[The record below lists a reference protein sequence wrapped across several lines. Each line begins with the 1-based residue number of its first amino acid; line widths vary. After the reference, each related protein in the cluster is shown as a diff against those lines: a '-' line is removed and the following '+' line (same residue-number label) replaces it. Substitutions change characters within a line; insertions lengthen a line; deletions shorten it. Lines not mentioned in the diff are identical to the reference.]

1 MKSKQAAEYIVFPLD
16 VASMEAAERYV
27 TLLDGKVGVF
37 KVGLELFISHGPKV
51 LEMIRQKSNAK
62 IFLDLKLHDI
72 SATVQRAMERVSD
85 LGVDYITVHCSSS
98 MAMLERAV
106 AGARENT
113 RVLGV
118 TVLTDNDAHT
128 LEMAG
133 FQEIYINHP
142 DKLVM
147 KRAQMAHAAG
157 CSGVICS
164 GKEAGAVKK
173 TFGPSFLA
181 VTPGIRPEWS
191 ILKNDD
197 QKRVTTPGKAV
208 QEGSDLIVIGRPIRD
223 ADDPVN
229 AAEKTA
235 LEIQTVLS

>member
-1 MKSKQAAEYIVFPLD
+1 MPKNANEYIVFPLD
-16 VASMEAAERYV
+16 VPTLETAEKYV
-27 TLLDGKVGVF
+27 TLLDGKIGVF
-37 KVGLELFISHGPKV
+37 KVGLELFISNGPNV
-51 LEMIRQKSNAK
+51 LEMIRQKSSAK

-98 MAMLERAV
+98 KAMLEKAV
-106 AGARENT
+106 AGARGKTEI
-113 RVLGV
+113 LGV

-128 LEMAG
+128 LEASG
-133 FQEIYINHP
+133 FQDTYINHP

-147 KRAQMAHAAG
+147 KRAKMAHEAG

-173 TFGPSFLA
+173 AFGSSFLA

-197 QKRVTTPGKAV
+197 QKRVVTPGKAV

-223 ADDPVN
+223 AVDPVK

-235 LEIQTVLS
+235 HEIQAVLS